1 MKFYIET
8 ERLILRDLLPTD
20 DEGMFALDSNTEVH
34 RYLGNRP
41 IHTIDQAREVIAI
54 VHQQYED
61 NGIGR
66 WASIERSYG
75 NFIGWSGLKYVTA
88 PENNHSN
95 YYDVGYRF
103 VPRYWG
109 KGYATE
115 ATKAALDFGFK
126 TLQLKEI
133 VGTCHEENIESRR
146 VLEKCGL
153 KFVEKFLYRNECL
166 CDWLTITREEWGS
179 NNQH

>member
-8 ERLILRDLLPTD
+8 ERLILRDLLTTD
-20 DEGMFALDSNTEVH
+20 DKGMFDLDSNADVH
-34 RYLGNRP
+34 RYLGNNP
-41 IHTIDQAREVIAI
+41 IHTIEQAREVIGI
-54 VHQQYED
+54 VRQQYED

-66 WASIERSYG
+66 WATIERSSG

-88 PENNHSN
+88 AENNHTN

-115 ATKAALDFGFK
+115 STKAALAFAFN
-126 TLQLKEI
+126 TLQVKEVI
-133 VGTCHEENIESRR
+133 GTCHEENKASRR

-153 KFVEKFLYRNECL
+153 KFVEQFLYKNEWV
-166 CDWLTITREEWGS
+166 CDWLKITKEEWDTLI
-179 NNQH
+179 